1 MSNTTIAANILKTL
15 ETSSS
20 IGMFARDTGGC
31 LISKLAFSRSKDE
44 SKEIGFAELSESAV
58 FYFSAPAA
66 ARLGADIF
74 SKTNNITK
82 EELTTPFKDLKN
94 ITNPKK
100 LKSVKLGKFAQIA
113 STFSLILPLVFAIAP
128 LRNLM
133 TLSKSGKN
141 DFVSVVGL
149 ENKEEENKKQEA
161 KAKTKKLAKTLGLTA
176 LGALAATGIASGLLK
191 NDKIYKKAEPL
202 LDKTLKHFD
211 FTKTG
216 DLELMH
222 YGALIYPVSIASY
235 FYASRDKYE
244 KAENARRFSIT
255 VPLMFFGEKLIEK
268 PIYKV
273 FDKKFGTNV
282 MDNGKI
288 KSYKEILNMPLSEQ
302 KQYLKSKNL
311 SYGLTFFINTMAI
324 AGAVALLNRIETK
337 RNYAR
342 EKAQNINKRPD
353 NILLKDSIE
362 QWKTKNIQISTL
374 QNSI

>member
-1 MSNTTIAANILKTL
+1 MSGTSLATNILKTL

-44 SKEIGFAELSESAV
+44 SKEISFAELSESAV

-66 ARLGADIF
+66 AKLGADIF
-74 SKTNNITK
+74 SKTNGISK
-82 EELTTPFKDLKN
+82 ENLTTPFKDLKN
-94 ITNPKK
+94 VKDSNL
-100 LKSVKLGKFAQIA
+100 LKSIKIGKFSQIA

-128 LRNLM
+128 LRNFI
-133 TLSKSGKN
+133 TLFNSGKK
-141 DFVSVVGL
+141 DFTSVIGL
-149 ENKEEENKKQEA
+149 EDKKEENKKQEA
-161 KAKTKKLAKTLGLTA
+161 KTKAENLIKTLGLVS
-176 LGALAATGIASGLLK
+176 LGALTLTAAAAGLMK
-191 NDKIYKKAEPL
+191 NDKIYKKAEPF
-202 LDKTLKHFD
+202 LDKTLKHLD

-255 VPLMFFGEKLIEK
+255 VPLLFFGEKLIEK
-268 PIYKV
+268 PIHKT

-282 MDNGKI
+282 MENGSI
-288 KSYKEILNMPLSEQ
+288 KSYKEILNMPLAEQ
-302 KQYLKSKNL
+302 KQYLKTKN
-311 SYGLTFFINTMAI
+311 SAYRLTFFINTMAI

-337 RNYAR
+337 RNFDKENKQTAA
-342 EKAQNINKRPD
+342 AQNAAD
-353 NILLKDSIE
+353 NIILKDRIQ
-362 QWKTKNIQISTL
+362 QWKIKNTRI
-374 QNSI
+374 